1 MNMNLVLIEN
11 IDLPVKALHE
21 DGSIES
27 LNEEAMS
34 ELLNPIALFIGGGI
48 NVINTPMPI
57 KQARQIVKALPFALE
72 EQLANDV
79 ESNHLQYIGRNNGK
93 AYALTLRH
101 DIMTRIVE
109 QCAPSKL
116 YFLPL
121 LLPVVSETISVLVIE
136 GYACVRL
143 SDLSAFSIPVDLLPL
158 TIEKYLVDDA
168 SLQNIQIS
176 YAEEEVG
183 LLELQLE
190 NMGLE
195 ITQVS
200 YSDLQ
205 KHIRTQAL
213 LNPNNLLTGD
223 YQVKISDDNKS
234 QSKFNSA
241 LSLAACLLIV
251 ILGINLVSASQQ
263 NNLAGL
269 VKNASKEFYLK
280 LFPGERIRGIKR
292 QFSEKLEATSS
303 SGSSDAYFTGIL
315 AQAASEIKKSKNAQI
330 HSVRFTSKKG
340 VLEVSVL
347 TDNVA
352 QLDGIKKNLEK
363 NSLTVEIASANN
375 DGNKIKGL
383 LKVSQN
389 G

>member
-1 MNMNLVLIEN
+1 
-11 IDLPVKALHE
+11 
-21 DGSIES
+21 
-27 LNEEAMS
+27 
-34 ELLNPIALFIGGGI
+34 
-48 NVINTPMPI
+48 
-57 KQARQIVKALPFALE
+57 
-72 EQLANDV
+72 
-79 ESNHLQYIGRNNGK
+79 
-93 AYALTLRH
+93 
-101 DIMTRIVE
+101 
-109 QCAPSKL
+109 
-116 YFLPL
+116 
-121 LLPVVSETISVLVIE
+121 
-136 GYACVRL
+136 
-143 SDLSAFSIPVDLLPL
+143 
-158 TIEKYLVDDA
+158 
-168 SLQNIQIS
+168 
-176 YAEEEVG
+176 
-183 LLELQLE
+183 
-190 NMGLE
+190 MGLE
-195 ITQVS
+195 ITQVP